1 MEKSL
6 DIDEKIRLFNG
17 LGSWETYSA
26 DGKIPHIFMSD
37 GPHGLRKQEAE
48 NYSDLNKSKVA
59 TCYPTASCLASS
71 WNVKSAQKLGESL
84 AEEAL
89 AEKVNLVLGPGINIK
104 RSPLCGRNFEYFS
117 EDPHLAGHMA
127 AAYVQGMQSKGVGA
141 CVKHFACNN
150 QEKRRQT
157 SSSNID
163 EKSFRD
169 IYLRAFE
176 YLVKTAQPAS
186 IMCSYNKINGEYAG
200 ASYHLLTEI
209 LRNEWGFEG
218 AVISDWGA
226 CIDAAKCL
234 KAGMDLAMPDSHG
247 YFDKQLKKA
256 LADHIIEEADL
267 DKANARLLRLV
278 ERTSGAA
285 GTHVTTGT
293 ATPAP
298 GPSSAAG
305 IPAGQG
311 TPVDQGTPAGQG
323 ALVNHHQVALE
334 LAEDS
339 AVLLKNDGLLPLT
352 PQKITVIGE
361 LADFMKFQGGGSSHI
376 TTAEYP
382 NALEALKAEGFVV
395 SYAKGYISGFCKR
408 SQAKRKNAPY
418 QKEALKAAHEAVKRN
433 EPILF
438 FCGLTEAFEGEGFD
452 RADLQLP
459 PEQIELLTQ
468 ILEFTHN
475 VVVISFSG
483 APIDLKPALQARSI
497 LHMYLAGEACAEAIA
512 NLVSGKVNPSGHL
525 AETWPLK
532 VEDTPCYKT
541 FAPDDD
547 DVNYSEGCLVG
558 YRWYNTKKIP
568 VLFPFGWGLS
578 YTSFR
583 ISTNDPKLS
592 VDRTLGFER
601 VFAAS
606 GTKEA
611 AVTVENTGKYAGC
624 QVVQVYMN
632 GELCAFSKVHVN
644 PGSSSTIILELENYV
659 SAIPASEAPKTVAED
674 YHNPLLDSDG
684 FTLASSMGDMA
695 KKSKIVAVILK
706 ALKGFMIV
714 LSRKSKEDP
723 SVKITLSAISENPL
737 ESLIS
742 TSGGAISESF
752 ANWLVKKANRAIKK

>member
-1 MEKSL
+1 MEKTL
-6 DIDEKIRLFNG
+6 DIDDKIRLFNG
-17 LGSWETYSA
+17 LGSWKTYSA

-71 WNVKSAQKLGESL
+71 WNVKAAKKLGENL

-163 EKSFRD
+163 EKTFRD

-176 YLVKTAQPAS
+176 YVVKTAQPAS

-209 LRNEWGFEG
+209 LRNKWGFEG

-234 KAGMDLAMPDSHG
+234 KAGMDLAMPDSYG

-256 LADHIIEEADL
+256 LADHVIEEADL
-267 DKANARLLRLV
+267 DKANARLLRLI
-278 ERTSGAA
+278 ERTG
-285 GTHVTTGT
+285 
-293 ATPAP
+293 
-298 GPSSAAG
+298 G
-305 IPAGQG
+305 IANTSDGQG
-311 TPVDQGTPAGQG
+311 VPA
-323 ALVNHHQVALE
+323 NHHQVALE

-339 AVLLKNDGLLPLT
+339 AVLLKNDGLLPLQ

-361 LADFMKFQGGGSSHI
+361 LAEFMKFQGGGSSHI

-382 NALEALKAEGFVV
+382 NALEALKAESFLVN
-395 SYAKGYISGFCKR
+395 YAKGYISGFCKR
-408 SQAKRKNAPY
+408 SQAKKKNAPY

-452 RADLQLP
+452 RTDLQLP

-475 VVVISFSG
+475 VVIISFSG
-483 APIDLKPALQARSI
+483 APIDLKPAMQARSI

-512 NLVSGKVNPSGHL
+512 NLVTGKVNPSGHL

-541 FAPDDD
+541 FAPDGD
-547 DVNYSEGCLVG
+547 DVNYSEGSLVG
-558 YRWYNTKKIP
+558 YRWYNAKKIP

-601 VFAAS
+601 VFAAP

-659 SAIPASEAPKTVAED
+659 SAIPASEAPEPVAED

-695 KKSKIVAVILK
+695 KVSKIVAVILK
-706 ALKGFMIV
+706 ALKGSMIV